1 MFKRVIWMGA
11 GFGAGLGSSF
21 WVKRAVNRRVERYV
35 PTEVR
40 KVVGSKARS
49 AGATVKSAVDEGRT
63 TMRQYQRDAEAAI
76 GADKGRSE
84 PSDPPSRRLRAVP
97 D

>member
-21 WVKRAVNRRVERYV
+21 WVKRAVNRKVRQYV
-35 PTEVR
+35 PDDVR
-40 KVVGSKARS
+40 TAVGTKARA
-49 AGATVKSAVDEGRT
+49 AGRTVATAVREGRA
-63 TMRQYQRDAEAAI
+63 TMQQYQAQAEAEVA
-76 GADKGRSE
+76 GER
-84 PSDPPSRRLRAVP
+84 RRLRAVP